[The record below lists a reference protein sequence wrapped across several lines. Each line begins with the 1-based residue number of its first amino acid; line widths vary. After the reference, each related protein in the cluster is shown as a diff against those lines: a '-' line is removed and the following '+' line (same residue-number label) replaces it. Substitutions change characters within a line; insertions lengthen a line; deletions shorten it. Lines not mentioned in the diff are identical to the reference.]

1 MTVRKVRPKQVWKPP
16 PAVDHNAMGAAAD
29 MYRRGPDGSPE
40 RQQPVATDV
49 IMVRND
55 SGADKRRGDV
65 LALTRAKLLSVVSRE
80 HPWISAEGLDAANRN
95 YILCVLLDPLPAGK
109 IGPAQIAGIA
119 PAYVNVLATW
129 HRRAFPSGGATVQS
143 GLFGPMELM
152 SAPTVTG
159 EQLCHVKIG
168 HADNRSVVA
177 KVGRSGI
184 SAARRRKRCL
194 TLGSGTVSLYGPT
207 GTVGQHCLLTD
218 AIGLAPYGHRVQREV
233 RVHRKEQDRK
243 AGARRRLA
251 AAGVRPIVRREQ
263 LVQQRRVQ
271 QLGVVQQLGG
281 IE

>member
-16 PAVDHNAMGAAAD
+16 PAVDYNAMGAAAD

-109 IGPAQIAGIA
+109 IGPAQIAGIV
-119 PAYVNVLATW
+119 PAYVTVLATW

-152 SAPTVTG
+152 NARHGHRGATLPRQDRPCGQPKRGCEGRSRWDRCCGSRWRLLGARQRGCVSVWPDKHYRRALPVDNSIG
-159 EQLCHVKIG
+159 RCPWDHRLQCEVRAHRAG
-168 HADNRSVVA
+168 HARPARA
-177 KVGRSGI
+177 KR
-184 SAARRRKRCL
+184 
-194 TLGSGTVSLYGPT
+194 
-207 GTVGQHCLLTD
+207 
-218 AIGLAPYGHRVQREV
+218 
-233 RVHRKEQDRK
+233 
-243 AGARRRLA
+243 
-251 AAGVRPIVRREQ
+251 
-263 LVQQRRVQ
+263 
-271 QLGVVQQLGG
+271 
-281 IE
+281 